1 LSSRADVLEL
11 YRSGEAFHEVPFT
24 LATADGIVRG
34 TIDCVIRSGDGRV
47 TILEFKTGRPR
58 PKHAA
63 QTALYKRAAEH
74 IFSGAIVDARLV
86 YVAEP
91 G

>member
-1 LSSRADVLEL
+1 
-11 YRSGEAFHEVPFT
+11 
-24 LATADGIVRG
+24 
-34 TIDCVIRSGDGRV
+34 V